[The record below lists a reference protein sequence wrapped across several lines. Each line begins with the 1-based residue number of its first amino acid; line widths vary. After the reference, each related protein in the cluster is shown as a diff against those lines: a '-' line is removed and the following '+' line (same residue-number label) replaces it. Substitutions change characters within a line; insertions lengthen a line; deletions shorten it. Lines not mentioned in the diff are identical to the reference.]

1 MVTLVPPP
9 LGAAVALADA
19 VAEAE
24 LFAELDELDDDDD
37 LSPDEQPDRP
47 AMTIAAPPTAT
58 SNPRFTTALLC
69 HCDQS
74 RSTDRPEYYGPPIG
88 PGPEFAEKSL
98 GDRLSANL

>member
-24 LFAELDELDDDDD
+24 LSAELDELDEDFL
-37 LSPDEQPDRP
+37 LSDEQPDRP

-58 SNPRFTTALLC
+58 SNPRFTTALLLSVRPAKI
-69 HCDQS
+69 S
-74 RSTDRPEYYGPPIG
+74 RSSSVLWTACHPR
-88 PGPEFAEKSL
+88 S
-98 GDRLSANL
+98 